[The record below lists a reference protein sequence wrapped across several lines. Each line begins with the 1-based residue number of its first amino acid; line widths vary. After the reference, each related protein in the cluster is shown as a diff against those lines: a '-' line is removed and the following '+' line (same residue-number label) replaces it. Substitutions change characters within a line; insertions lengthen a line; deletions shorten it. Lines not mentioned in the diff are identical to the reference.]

1 MPYWKECPRCGC
13 HLDPGEVCDCGDQEK
28 TAKRPGASEAKAVR
42 LKYEKPA
49 RLEVKGRPK
58 PPCLFR

>member
-1 MPYWKECPRCGC
+1 MPYWKECPRCGS

-28 TAKRPGASEAKAVR
+28 TAKRPRASEAKAVR